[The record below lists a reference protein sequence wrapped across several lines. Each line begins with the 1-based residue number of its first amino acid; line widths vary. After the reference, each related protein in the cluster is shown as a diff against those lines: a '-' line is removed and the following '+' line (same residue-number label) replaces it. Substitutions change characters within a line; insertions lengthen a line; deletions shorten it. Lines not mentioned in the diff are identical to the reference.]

1 MISYTQSETTNIYIK
16 GAQTMKITNSSKN
29 LTTVDIYRLTKS
41 PNTQKMS
48 DCVGQR
54 IEVKAWALYE
64 DADKKSG
71 EMKTILTISTPEGET
86 FGTNSGTFITEFLDM
101 WNMFDDAGETVNA
114 IEVLS
119 GTSKAGRNFIT
130 CVYAG

>member
-1 MISYTQSETTNIYIK
+1 ME
-16 GAQTMKITNSSKN
+16 ITNSSKN

-64 DADKKSG
+64 DADKKTG
-71 EMKTILTISTPEGET
+71 ELKTILTISTPDGET

>member
-1 MISYTQSETTNIYIK
+1 MQII
-16 GAQTMKITNSSKN
+16 NSSKN

-54 IEVKAWALYE
+54 VEVKAWAIYE
-64 DADKKSG
+64 DADKKTG
-71 EMKTILTISTPEGET
+71 EVKTILAISTPEGET
-86 FGTNSGTFITEFLDM
+86 FGTNSATFINDFMDM
-101 WNMFDDAGETVNA
+101 WQLFESAGETVNA
-114 IEVLS
+114 IDVVG